1 MRGAWVVPI
10 SRPSKG
16 GRQLHTRC
24 SGDGARSRRATSLHR
39 RPWASLWRPRGR
51 ARESP
56 AELQSWRRQYCSVRF
71 RDRGRGGER
80 KAPRGSGGSSRIA
93 GSKTV
98 AVAPGACR
106 PRASSTALKR
116 RKVSMPGM
124 HVRSRIAIRRGPSN
138 AQTSALPVPDFP
150 QLRRPSTQP
159 FSASQA
165 IVRKIPCWIPSR
177 ARQPS
182 ACMRRTSRWM
192 NGLSPTQPRSPPT

>member
-39 RPWASLWRPRGR
+39 RPWASPWRPRGR

-56 AELQSWRRQYCSVRF
+56 RNCSHSVASTVASASATA
-71 RDRGRGGER
+71 GEGGER

-150 QLRRPSTQP
+150 QLRRPSSQR
-159 FSASQA
+159 FCASQA

-182 ACMRRTSRWM
+182 AWMRRTSRWM
-192 NGLSPTQPRSPPT
+192 NGLSPTQPRSPPA